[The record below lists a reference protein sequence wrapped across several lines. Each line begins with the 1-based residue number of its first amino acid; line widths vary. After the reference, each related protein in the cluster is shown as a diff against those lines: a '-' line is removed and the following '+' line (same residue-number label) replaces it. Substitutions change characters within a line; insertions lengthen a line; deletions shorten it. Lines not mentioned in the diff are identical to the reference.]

1 MQHEQTLANSATTPV
16 AKPASL
22 DDVFTQML
30 DELEAIVAE
39 AQVRL
44 AEELYA

>member
-1 MQHEQTLANSATTPV
+1 MQHEQTPANSATIPV
-16 AKPASL
+16 TQPASL
-22 DDVFTQML
+22 DDIFAQTL